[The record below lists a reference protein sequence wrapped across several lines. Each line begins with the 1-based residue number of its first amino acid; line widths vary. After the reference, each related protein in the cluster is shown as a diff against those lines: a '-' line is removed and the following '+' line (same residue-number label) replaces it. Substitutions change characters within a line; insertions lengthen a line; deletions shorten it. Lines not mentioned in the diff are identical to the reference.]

1 MRKRWVG
8 ALSATALFVLMAMAV
23 GGPGQARSGPPRVA
37 PSTNVSHRIG
47 PAAQR
52 QALAYWTPARMRA
65 ATPAPMQI
73 TQDAAAAMGPLSA
86 PDVGAPVAIPP
97 TGGSARSESAAPDV
111 SPATCC
117 PGQAYAYPPPFTRYA
132 VFSGSYPLY
141 PFRTNGKVFFQQ
153 GSSSYVCSG
162 TVVTSAG
169 HWLVETAGH
178 CVASSSTHAYS
189 THVTFVPAYRSG
201 AAPFGTWTASRLW
214 APADWLSSG
223 NMRDDRGF
231 IVLAPLSGHQ
241 IQDVVG
247 ATGILFNQPYLQSFT
262 AFGYPQG
269 SPFTGA
275 TMQVCTASTA
285 ETDPFIGGAGSVPLG
300 IGCDMTGGS
309 SGGGWIVRFS
319 SGGGYLNGHND
330 YQYNSPARPKEM
342 FSPYFDNAEL
352 SLYNCATDN
361 VC

>member
-1 MRKRWVG
+1 MRKRWAC
-8 ALSATALFVLMAMAV
+8 ALCAAAMLALVVMTT
-23 GGPGQARSGPPRVA
+23 GGPGQATPSPRRA
-37 PSTNVSHRIG
+37 EPSRNVSHRIG
-47 PAAQR
+47 AAAQR
-52 QALAYWTPARMRA
+52 RALSYWTPARMRA
-65 ATPAPMQI
+65 AAPAPMQI
-73 TQDAAAAMGPLSA
+73 TRADAAAMGPVSA
-86 PDVGAPVAIPP
+86 PDIGAPVAVPP
-97 TGGSARSESAAPDV
+97 TGASGRTGGASPDV
-111 SPATCC
+111 ASATCC
-117 PGQAYAYPPPFTRYA
+117 PGTAYAYPAPFTRYA
-132 VFSGSYPLY
+132 VFAGSYPLY

-162 TVVTSAG
+162 TVVTSSG

-178 CVASSSTHAYS
+178 CVASPTTHAYS

-201 AAPFGTWTASRLW
+201 GAPFGTWTASRLW
-214 APADWLSSG
+214 APADWINNG
-223 NMRDDRGF
+223 NMRNDRGF
-231 IVLAPLSGHQ
+231 IVLAPLAGRQ

-275 TMQVCTASTA
+275 TMQVCTTSTA
-285 ETDPFIGGAGSVPLG
+285 ETDPFIGGTGSVPLG

-330 YQYNSPARPKEM
+330 YQYTSPARPKEM

-352 SLYNCATDN
+352 SLYNCATDGT
-361 VC
+361 C